1 MMKLFRILGRSIR
14 DAFKSVFR
22 NFSLSIASVS
32 CITITLLIVSIS
44 MILSYNIENIAVLI
58 KKDFSIVVFLDNDI
72 TSEEIS
78 NVESEINKLDNIDSY
93 VFESKDEVASSW
105 KESSEMFESII
116 DSWDENEN
124 PLADTFSIKVKDI
137 NKIKQTAQNIKNINK
152 VSLVRYG
159 EGIVEQLLSV
169 LKVVEKFLIA
179 VVVAL
184 VLVTIFLVS
193 NTIKITIFSRRKE
206 IEIMRLVGASNF
218 NIKLPFIVEGLFLG
232 FLGSLLPIIVTIYG
246 YSALHQY
253 VSLENISPFLQLV
266 TPSPFIYIVSLILL
280 LIGTI
285 VGMFGSSNSVRKY
298 LKI

>member
-22 NFSLSIASVS
+22 NFSLSIASIS

-58 KKDFSIVVFLDNDI
+58 KKDFSIVVFLENDI
-72 TSEEIS
+72 TPEEIS

-116 DSWDENEN
+116 ESWDENEN

-137 NKIKQTAQNIKNINK
+137 NKIKETAQNIKNINK

-169 LKVVEKFLIA
+169 LKVVEKFLITI
-179 VVVAL
+179 VVAL

-232 FLGSLLPIIVTIYG
+232 FLGSLIPIVVTIYG
-246 YSALHQY
+246 YNALHQY

>member
-1 MMKLFRILGRSIR
+1 MMKLFRILGRSTR

-137 NKIKQTAQNIKNINK
+137 NRIKETAQNIKNINK

-179 VVVAL
+179 IVVAL

-232 FLGSLLPIIVTIYG
+232 FLGSLIPIIATIYG

>member
-1 MMKLFRILGRSIR
+1 MKLFRILGRSIR

-22 NFSLSIASVS
+22 NFSLSIASIS

-72 TSEEIS
+72 TPEEIS
-78 NVESEINKLDNIDSY
+78 NVENEIKNLDNIDSY
-93 VFESKDEVASSW
+93 TFESKDEVANSW

-137 NKIKQTAQNIKNINK
+137 NKIKETAQDIKNINK

-179 VVVAL
+179 IVVAL
-184 VLVTIFLVS
+184 ILVTIFLVS

-218 NIKLPFIVEGLFLG
+218 NIKLPFIIEGLFLG
-232 FLGSLLPIIVTIYG
+232 FLGSLIPITATIYG

>member
-1 MMKLFRILGRSIR
+1 MKLFRILGRSIR

-22 NFSLSIASVS
+22 NFSLSIASIS

-137 NKIKQTAQNIKNINK
+137 NRIKETAQNIKNINK

>member
-1 MMKLFRILGRSIR
+1 MKLFRILGRSIR

-22 NFSLSIASVS
+22 NFSLSIASIS

-58 KKDFSIVVFLDNDI
+58 KKDFSIVVFLENEI
-72 TSEEIS
+72 TSEEIT
-78 NVESEINKLDNIDSY
+78 NVENEIKNLDNIDSY
-93 VFESKDEVASSW
+93 TFESKDEVANSW

-137 NKIKQTAQNIKNINK
+137 NKIKETAQNIKNINK

-179 VVVAL
+179 IVVAL

-232 FLGSLLPIIVTIYG
+232 FLGSLMPITATIYG
-246 YSALHQY
+246 YSALHRY